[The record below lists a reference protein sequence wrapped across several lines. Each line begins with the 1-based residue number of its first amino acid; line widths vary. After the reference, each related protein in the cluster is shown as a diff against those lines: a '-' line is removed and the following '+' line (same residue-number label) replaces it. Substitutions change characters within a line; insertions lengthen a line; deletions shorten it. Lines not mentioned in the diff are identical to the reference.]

1 LARVGRKTKYT
12 PETVERILQAI
23 RLGAAY
29 EHACASAGIEYETFR
44 RWTHEKSGF
53 NASVKEAEAK
63 GVQTWLARIEQAAN
77 SGVWTAAAWK
87 LERLYPHI
95 YGRTIQEHTGLNG
108 GPIEVADVSDR
119 DRIASRMD
127 ELAERRRA
135 RELAQQPIRHGSEEA
150 AV

>member
-1 LARVGRKTKYT
+1 VAYRTFAEWHAEK
-12 PETVERILQAI
+12 PQFAQAI
-23 RLGAAY
+23 
-29 EHACASAGIEYETFR
+29 
-44 RWTHEKSGF
+44 
-53 NASVKEAEAK
+53 KEAESK

-87 LERLYPHI
+87 LERIYPHI